1 MAKELKKL
9 LTEFSG
15 GAKRTR
21 CFDHVINLVVK
32 SITRQFDVHKT
43 GNNEVLSEA
52 LKDLMELAEN
62 LEEEEDAV
70 RASYSDDP
78 DDDDDDDDGWIDKR
92 EEMTEQDL
100 EDLERDVVP
109 VKRVLVK
116 VRSC

>member
-9 LTEFSG
+9 LTEFGG
-15 GAKRTR
+15 GAKRTC

-32 SITRQFDVHKT
+32 SITRQFDIHKT
-43 GNNEVLSEA
+43 GNDEVLSKA
-52 LKDLMELAEN
+52 LKDLVELAEN

-70 RASYSDDP
+70 RANYSDDP
-78 DDDDDDDDGWIDKR
+78 DDDDDDDGWIDKR

-109 VKRVLVK
+109 VKHVLVK
-116 VRSC
+116 VHSC